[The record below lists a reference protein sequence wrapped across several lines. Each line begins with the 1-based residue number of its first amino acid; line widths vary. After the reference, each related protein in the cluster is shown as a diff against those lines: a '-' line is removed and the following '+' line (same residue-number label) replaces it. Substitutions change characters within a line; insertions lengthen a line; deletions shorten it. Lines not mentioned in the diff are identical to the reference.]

1 MVFIRS
7 TVPLAVAYAF
17 LFVAG
22 IMFLNYPSLQLTR
35 EDTYGSLVVLWGVF
49 YLLGGFVSI
58 VSTALRAKFTNN
70 LSLWYFEIAG
80 LALSI
85 TANLVYTYA
94 LFKVGLTYN
103 EFNVVAVSMVV
114 AAFASSL
121 VGRSLEALQYVKILR
136 TADRSTIPTMRG

>member
-35 EDTYGSLVVLWGVF
+35 EDTYGSLVALWGVF
-49 YLLGGFVSI
+49 YLLGGFVS
-58 VSTALRAKFTNN
+58 VASTALRAKFTNN
-70 LSLWYFEIAG
+70 VSLWYFEISG

>member
-35 EDTYGSLVVLWGVF
+35 EDTYGSLVALWGVF
-49 YLLGGFVSI
+49 YLLGGFVS
-58 VSTALRAKFTNN
+58 VASTALRAKFTNN
-70 LSLWYFEIAG
+70 VSLWYFEISG

-121 VGRSLEALQYVKILR
+121 VGRSLEALQYVKILK